1 MDGID
6 NNMSTV
12 TLSNTTINSTYDY
25 IYGNAW
31 SVYSN
36 VASPTFTYG
45 SCTDTIPVSDY
56 NVARASI
63 SVTGDAEFNG
73 DIKLKG
79 TSLSETLSKIEERL
93 AILRP
98 NEDLESRWEELK
110 LLRQQYRELE
120 SEIIEKEKIWSILK
134 K

>member
-12 TLSNTTINSTYDY
+12 TLSNTTINSLYDY
-25 IYGNAW
+25 VCGNAW
-31 SVYSN
+31 STYSN
-36 VASPTFTYG
+36 VASPSITWP
-45 SCTDTIPVSDY
+45 STDTIAVSDY
-56 NVARASI
+56 GVL
-63 SVTGDAEFNG
+63 SVSGDAEFNG